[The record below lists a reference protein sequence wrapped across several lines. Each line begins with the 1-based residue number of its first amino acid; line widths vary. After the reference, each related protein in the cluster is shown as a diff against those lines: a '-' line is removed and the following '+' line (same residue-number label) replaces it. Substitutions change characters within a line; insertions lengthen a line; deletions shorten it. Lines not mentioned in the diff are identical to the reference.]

1 VVQVKE
7 LQLLR
12 VTKELQAAFKDEEG
26 LSKAQQEVSL
36 AQMLSNMKKTHQ
48 QRVEDYAARLRRRT
62 AEVRARAGENDLLG
76 QKTASAT
83 VLMEERK
90 RMSDMRGGSAKDG
103 GSDGGGG
110 DTRFAKMRAVMTNR
124 KLRDIAQGQQDE
136 IRFLSTELT
145 ALQRRSFPSFV
156 RAPRRPMLNYDI
168 TL

>member
-1 VVQVKE
+1 MVQVKE

-26 LSKAQQEVSL
+26 LSKAQQEANL
-36 AQMLSNMKKTHQ
+36 AQMLANTKRAHAL
-48 QRVEDYAARLRRRT
+48 RVEEYAARLRRRM
-62 AEVRARAGENDLLG
+62 AEVRGRAGENNLLG
-76 QKTASAT
+76 HKTASAT

-90 RMSDMRGGSAKDG
+90 RMSDMRGGSADS
-103 GSDGGGG
+103 GSAEGGG

-124 KLRDIAQGQQDE
+124 KLRDIAQGQVDE